1 MIQGTLALETGI
13 QNGYTTYKFLNAGY
27 QTRRLGNMII
37 FSLLFNKENAMKLS
51 APKNIT
57 WIIAVVLGVLGLLG
71 SLAPTLPVIGGFSF
85 WLVFLGFAIL
95 AVATF
100 VEGL

>member
-1 MIQGTLALETGI
+1 
-13 QNGYTTYKFLNAGY
+13 
-27 QTRRLGNMII
+27 
-37 FSLLFNKENAMKLS
+37 MKLS

-57 WIIAVVLGVLGLLG
+57 WFVAVALGLVGLLG
-71 SLAPTLPVIGGFSF
+71 SFAPTLPVIGSFSF

-100 VEGL
+100 VDGL